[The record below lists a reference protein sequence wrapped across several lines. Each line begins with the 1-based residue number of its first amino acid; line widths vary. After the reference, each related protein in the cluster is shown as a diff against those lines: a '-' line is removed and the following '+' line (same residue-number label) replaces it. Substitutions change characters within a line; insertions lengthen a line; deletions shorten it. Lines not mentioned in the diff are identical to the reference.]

1 MAKKENILSQKS
13 DNIFNKEER
22 SLKQDIIFFK
32 EEILTQMNNFEKNL
46 AQQKDEI
53 NSKINN
59 KFILYEDTILK
70 LNNNFSEIKKKID
83 INQYI
88 KEQVDAWSIFKNEIS
103 KISTENGIKITLL
116 EKDTNNNIFR
126 IDKLLNNS
134 ILYPRIIGQSA
145 KFKNFHEYI
154 DYTLTQ
160 LSSIDIFRGRIE
172 FDLKS
177 FKTKVDKII
186 QGLKLKLEC
195 VVQDV
200 RQIVKNGIKENE
212 IILKDYI
219 AGQVYDLLMKN
230 NELEKKFEKKFDDLN
245 LELKAFDEKIALT
258 NEKIEEKIDLNDLNK
273 EKKNIYYDIKECKNK
288 ENELDK
294 RINDLEKYKENE
306 EREKFWKKLDFKKR
320 KKDENIMTLIP
331 DDNQNFNYMNRI
343 NDIENFKT
351 NANYFLQK
359 DEYKPPTINI
369 ENNNNINLEK
379 NKNDN
384 NITRKNK
391 TSANDIKQSTINLNN
406 DDDKNIEN
414 KKINT
419 IPDEDM
425 INTDP
430 KNKLISK
437 NDQKEKKS
445 FKSLYK
451 LRISLKDINA
461 QFNFGNLN
469 NNDKKNKIFKDEFS
483 QFIPISNPIYNN
495 QINFNEI
502 FSYNYKN
509 EFQKFLITKKIKSP
523 VHINQKEIKF
533 LYDTD
538 PKNKNNDIINTERKI
553 NKKNKNKKNEEQVKT
568 WERLLSSN
576 IKKKS
581 ELNIFDT
588 YLINYKNYKKNKIL
602 NSLRLSKSTK
612 NFFSKFHK
620 S

>member
-70 LNNNFSEIKKKID
+70 LNNNFSEIKKKLV

-134 ILYPRIIGQSA
+134 ILYPRVIGQSA

-230 NELEKKFEKKFDDLN
+230 NELEKKFEKKFEDLN
-245 LELKAFDEKIALT
+245 LELKAK
-258 NEKIEEKIDLNDLNK
+258 KK
-273 EKKNIYYDIKECKNK
+273 KKN
-288 ENELDK
+288 L
-294 RINDLEKYKENE
+294 
-306 EREKFWKKLDFKKR
+306 
-320 KKDENIMTLIP
+320 
-331 DDNQNFNYMNRI
+331 
-343 NDIENFKT
+343 
-351 NANYFLQK
+351 
-359 DEYKPPTINI
+359 
-369 ENNNNINLEK
+369 
-379 NKNDN
+379 
-384 NITRKNK
+384 
-391 TSANDIKQSTINLNN
+391 
-406 DDDKNIEN
+406 
-414 KKINT
+414 
-419 IPDEDM
+419 M
-425 INTDP
+425 I
-430 KNKLISK
+430 
-437 NDQKEKKS
+437 
-445 FKSLYK
+445 
-451 LRISLKDINA
+451 
-461 QFNFGNLN
+461 
-469 NNDKKNKIFKDEFS
+469 
-483 QFIPISNPIYNN
+483 
-495 QINFNEI
+495 
-502 FSYNYKN
+502 
-509 EFQKFLITKKIKSP
+509 
-523 VHINQKEIKF
+523 
-533 LYDTD
+533 
-538 PKNKNNDIINTERKI
+538 
-553 NKKNKNKKNEEQVKT
+553 
-568 WERLLSSN
+568 
-576 IKKKS
+576 
-581 ELNIFDT
+581 
-588 YLINYKNYKKNKIL
+588 
-602 NSLRLSKSTK
+602 
-612 NFFSKFHK
+612 
-620 S
+620 

>member
-134 ILYPRIIGQSA
+134 ILYPRVIGQSA

-230 NELEKKFEKKFDDLN
+230 NELEKKFEKKFEDLN

-331 DDNQNFNYMNRI
+331 DDNQNFNYMNKI

-391 TSANDIKQSTINLNN
+391 TSANDIK
-406 DDDKNIEN
+406 
-414 KKINT
+414 
-419 IPDEDM
+419 
-425 INTDP
+425 
-430 KNKLISK
+430 
-437 NDQKEKKS
+437 
-445 FKSLYK
+445 
-451 LRISLKDINA
+451 
-461 QFNFGNLN
+461 
-469 NNDKKNKIFKDEFS
+469 
-483 QFIPISNPIYNN
+483 
-495 QINFNEI
+495 
-502 FSYNYKN
+502 
-509 EFQKFLITKKIKSP
+509 
-523 VHINQKEIKF
+523 
-533 LYDTD
+533 
-538 PKNKNNDIINTERKI
+538 
-553 NKKNKNKKNEEQVKT
+553 
-568 WERLLSSN
+568 
-576 IKKKS
+576 
-581 ELNIFDT
+581 
-588 YLINYKNYKKNKIL
+588 
-602 NSLRLSKSTK
+602 
-612 NFFSKFHK
+612 
-620 S
+620 

>member
-88 KEQVDAWSIFKNEIS
+88 KEQIDAWSIFKNEIS

-134 ILYPRIIGQSA
+134 ILYPRVIGQSA

-230 NELEKKFEKKFDDLN
+230 NELEKKFEKKFEDLN

-258 NEKIEEKIDLNDLNK
+258 NEKIDLNDLNK

-384 NITRKNK
+384 NIIRKNK

-425 INTDP
+425 INIDP

-437 NDQKEKKS
+437 NGQKEKKS

-533 LYDTD
+533 LYDTE

-602 NSLRLSKSTK
+602 NSLRASKSTK

>member
-134 ILYPRIIGQSA
+134 ILYPRVIGQSA

-230 NELEKKFEKKFDDLN
+230 NELEKKFEKKFEDLN

-320 KKDENIMTLIP
+320 KKDVNIMALIP
-331 DDNQNFNYMNRI
+331 DENQYFNYMNKI
-343 NDIENFKT
+343 NNIENFKT
-351 NANYFLQK
+351 NENYFHQK

-369 ENNNNINLEK
+369 DNNNNINLEK

-384 NITRKNK
+384 NVITKNK
-391 TSANDIKQSTINLNN
+391 TSVNDTKQSTINSNN
-406 DDDKNIEN
+406 DDDDKNIEN

-419 IPDEDM
+419 IPDEDT
-425 INTDP
+425 INTNL
-430 KNKLISK
+430 KNNLISK
-437 NDQKEKKS
+437 NGQKEKKS

-461 QFNFGNLN
+461 QFNLRNLN
-469 NNDKKNKIFKDEFS
+469 NSDKKNKIFKDEFG
-483 QFIPISNPIYNN
+483 QFFPVSNPIYNN

-538 PKNKNNDIINTERKI
+538 PKNKNNDKVRQ
-553 NKKNKNKKNEEQVKT
+553 NE
-568 WERLLSSN
+568 
-576 IKKKS
+576 S
-581 ELNIFDT
+581 ETLGRHLPVIQG
-588 YLINYKNYKKNKIL
+588 
-602 NSLRLSKSTK
+602 RAVPEPVPE
-612 NFFSKFHK
+612 
-620 S
+620 